1 MRLQGWELSMK
12 IEERFVGIDVSKAEL
27 EVCVLP
33 SEQFWKVANDE
44 AGRQALVERLR
55 ELSPTLIVIEATGG
69 YEAAVAIC
77 LAAAGLPIVVMN
89 PRPVRDFAKA
99 AGKLAKTDRI
109 DAHILARFGQVMRPP
124 VRPLKD
130 EQSRE
135 LDALLM
141 RRRQIVDMLTMEK
154 NRLAQATKRVRKSI
168 QAHIVWLQKRLD
180 DVDGE
185 LKVLIHATPVWRE
198 KDAVLQSTPGV
209 GAVVS
214 TALLAQLPELG
225 KLNRRQISAL
235 VGVAPLNNDSGKHK
249 GQRRIWGGRA
259 MLRSL
264 LYMATLAAIRCNPVI
279 KAFHA
284 KLKAAGKKPK
294 VAIVA
299 CMRKLLTILNTMLK
313 NMTPWC
319 DKSIANA

>member
-1 MRLQGWELSMK
+1 MK
-12 IEERFVGIDVSKAEL
+12 NEERFVGIDVSKAEL

-33 SEQFWKVANDE
+33 AEQFWKAPNDE

-55 ELSPTLIVIEATGG
+55 ELGPTLIVIEATGG
-69 YEAAVAIC
+69 YEAAIAIGLVAS
-77 LAAAGLPIVVMN
+77 GLPVVVMN

-109 DAHILARFGQVMRPP
+109 DAHILALFGQAMRPP

-141 RRRQIVDMLTMEK
+141 RRRQMVDMLTMEK
-154 NRLAQATKRVRKSI
+154 NRLAQATKRVRKNI
-168 QAHIVWLQKRLD
+168 QAHIVWLEKRLD
-180 DVDGE
+180 DVDDE
-185 LKVLIHATPVWRE
+185 LKVLIHTTPVWRE

-209 GAVVS
+209 GTIVS

-279 KAFHA
+279 KAFNA

-313 NMTPWC
+313 TMTPWC
-319 DKSIANA
+319 DKSVANA

>member
-1 MRLQGWELSMK
+1 MK
-12 IEERFVGIDVSKAEL
+12 IEERLVGIDVSKAEL
-27 EVCVLP
+27 EVCALP
-33 SEQFWKVANDE
+33 SEQFWKAPNDE
-44 AGRQALVERLR
+44 AGRRALVERLR
-55 ELSPTLIVIEATGG
+55 ELSPTLIVMEATGG
-69 YEAAVAIC
+69 YEAAVAMG
-77 LAAAGLPIVVMN
+77 LVAAGLPVVVMN

-109 DAHILARFGQVMRPP
+109 DAHILALFGQVMRPP

-141 RRRQIVDMLTMEK
+141 RRRQMVDMLTMEK
-154 NRLAQATKRVRKSI
+154 NRLAQATARVRKSI
-168 QAHIVWLQKRLD
+168 RAHILWLKKRLD

-185 LKVLIHATPVWRE
+185 LKTLIHSTPVWRE

-209 GAVVS
+209 GSIVS

-235 VGVAPLNNDSGKHK
+235 VGVAPLNNDSGNHK

-284 KLKAAGKKPK
+284 KLKTAGKKPK

-319 DKSIANA
+319 DKSVANA